1 LLNTLHRSIGLR
13 AQGVGSLSFKR
24 SPGLIGIVT
33 GMIALFGWSVLPAYI
48 IRPLGLV
55 SQIHPNTALG
65 FILVGFAL
73 RLAQFDQSNP
83 SARTISRLFRISVG
97 FVGLLSLAETWP
109 GWNLGFSQLIVHDP
123 TVRPGSM
130 PPAAALA
137 FYLLGCALTLL
148 SAQRSLLCQIF
159 TLAVTTITVA
169 TLVACSFALLSPQ
182 AVPASLIMPVTTA
195 IVLLIL
201 SLEVLHRNAHRALM
215 AVVTSNTEG
224 GTMARRLLPA
234 SIVIPILLGFLRL
247 KGQQAGW
254 FGPAVGL
261 VLHVVATMLLLAIF
275 IWWNARAL
283 DRASS
288 ETQRFSCAVQ
298 DTRTSML
305 EILRNVTDA
314 VYAHD
319 LDGNLTFLNAAAER
333 FFGVRADE
341 ELRPNNHALIAPE
354 SAAAA
359 RAALSNRLIGGIQ
372 GPQRLVLRA
381 ATGEQACD
389 VATFLVSDRNG
400 SPVELFSV
408 VAPLFNGTTPR
419 EAALERLAQHVGA
432 DCLKE

>member
-1 LLNTLHRSIGLR
+1 MLQRAIGLR
-13 AQGVGSLSFKR
+13 TQGVASLSFAR
-24 SPGLIGIVT
+24 SPGLMGIFV
-33 GMIALFGWSVLPAYI
+33 GMLALLGWSVLPGYI

-55 SQIHPNTALG
+55 SQIHPNAALG
-65 FILVGFAL
+65 FLLVGFAL
-73 RLAQFDQSNP
+73 RFAQFDQINP
-83 SARTISRLFRISVG
+83 SARTVSRLFRISVG

-123 TVRPGSM
+123 AVRPGSM
-130 PPAAALA
+130 SPAAALA

-159 TLAVTTITVA
+159 TLTVTTITVA
-169 TLVACSFALLSPQ
+169 TLVAFSYALLAPQ

-215 AVVTSNTEG
+215 AVVTSDTQG

-234 SIVIPILLGFLRL
+234 SILIPLMLGFLRL

-283 DRASS
+283 DRASR

-298 DTRTSML
+298 DTRTTML
-305 EILRNVTDA
+305 EILRHVTDA

-319 LDGNLTFLNAAAER
+319 LDGKLTFVNVAAER
-333 FFGVRADE
+333 FFGVSAE
-341 ELRPNNHALIAPE
+341 QELRLNNHALIAPQ

-359 RAALSNRLIGGIQ
+359 LTALSNRLIGGLQ
-372 GPQRLVLRA
+372 RTQRLVLRT
-381 ATGEQACD
+381 AT
-389 VATFLVSDRNG
+389 
-400 SPVELFSV
+400 
-408 VAPLFNGTTPR
+408 
-419 EAALERLAQHVGA
+419 
-432 DCLKE
+432 